1 MDAWV
6 AVSGGTDLVATHAAS
21 DSTLLMIRGA
31 LPSNV
36 HWAGW
41 LTTNPANGTASVC
54 IHHPNGYPQ
63 EISFGSKIGT
73 DNGCGAS
80 YGPNWSRMVW
90 SVGVTEPGSSG
101 SALYEESTQM
111 LYGVLTCGTS
121 GCYNPTGWDG
131 FGRWDVALNAGGFS
145 AFMTAGSDDAME
157 PNDTCAAAHALQP
170 GTSSGLIVKRLSPDW
185 YAIDVPQ
192 GQTLSVSSVAT
203 LNNGDVDFRL
213 WSACEPSALLSDE
226 SGNATTE
233 SFSYKNTSGSD
244 TLLLETYLSS
254 GTRNTY
260 ALTIGVAP
268 SVCSGDLDADGEV
281 GASDISWLLLDFGDC
296 PACASDLDGDGVTG
310 GSDLALL
317 LLMFGPCE

>member
-1 MDAWV
+1 V
-6 AVSGGTDLVATHAAS
+6 
-21 DSTLLMIRGA
+21 
-31 LPSNV
+31 
-36 HWAGW
+36 
-41 LTTNPANGTASVC
+41 
-54 IHHPNGYPQ
+54 
-63 EISFGSKIGT
+63 
-73 DNGCGAS
+73 
-80 YGPNWSRMVW
+80 
-90 SVGVTEPGSSG
+90 
-101 SALYEESTQM
+101 
-111 LYGVLTCGTS
+111 
-121 GCYNPTGWDG
+121 
-131 FGRWDVALNAGGFS
+131 
-145 AFMTAGSDDAME
+145 
-157 PNDTCAAAHALQP
+157 AHALQP

-213 WSACEPSALLSDE
+213 WSACDPSALLSDE
-226 SGNATTE
+226 SGNATSE
-233 SFSYKNTSGSD
+233 SFSYRNTSGSD
-244 TLLLETYLSS
+244 TLLLETYLRS

-268 SVCSGDLDADGEV
+268 SVCSGDLDSDGDV